1 LQIHDLFFEEF
12 ISESLILGRVEA
24 LSTEINSKYADRDP
38 ILIGVLN
45 GSFMFFSDLL
55 KNINIPCETSFIRV
69 NSYQNETS
77 SGKIQEILG
86 LNIDVKNRHVLLIED
101 IIDTGNTMAF
111 LIEKISALAPAS
123 IELCTLL
130 YKPEP
135 FQYTYPIKYIG
146 FEIENKFVIGY
157 GLDYNEK
164 GRNLRS
170 IYIKKTEK
178 KT

>member
-1 LQIHDLFFEEF
+1 LQVHDLVFEEF
-12 ISESLILGRVEA
+12 ISESLILERV
-24 LSTEINSKYADRDP
+24 LSLATHINSNYSDKDP

-55 KNINIPCETSFIRV
+55 KNIYIPCETSFIRV

-77 SGKIQEILG
+77 TGKIQEILG
-86 LNIDVKNRHVLLIED
+86 LNINIENRHVILVED
-101 IIDTGNTMAF
+101 IIDTGHTMEF
-111 LIEKISALAPAS
+111 LSEKILALKPAS
-123 IELCTLL
+123 MELCTLL
-130 YKPEP
+130 FKPEP
-135 FQYTYPIKYIG
+135 FQYQYPIKYIG

-170 IYIKKTEK
+170 IFIKKDE
-178 KT
+178 

>member
-1 LQIHDLFFEEF
+1 LQVHDLDFEEF
-12 ISESLILGRVEA
+12 ISESLILERVKTLA
-24 LSTEINSKYADRDP
+24 SEINVKYADMDP
-38 ILIGVLN
+38 VLIGVLN

-55 KNINIPCETSFIRV
+55 KNIDIPCETSFIRV

-77 SGKIQEILG
+77 TGKIQEILG
-86 LNIDVKNRHVLLIED
+86 LNMDITNRHILLIED

-111 LIEKISALAPAS
+111 LKEKIDALNPAS
-123 IELCTLL
+123 VELCTLL
-130 YKPEP
+130 FKPEP
-135 FQYTYPIKYIG
+135 FKYKYPIKYIG

-170 IYIKKTEK
+170 IYIKKDE
-178 KT
+178 